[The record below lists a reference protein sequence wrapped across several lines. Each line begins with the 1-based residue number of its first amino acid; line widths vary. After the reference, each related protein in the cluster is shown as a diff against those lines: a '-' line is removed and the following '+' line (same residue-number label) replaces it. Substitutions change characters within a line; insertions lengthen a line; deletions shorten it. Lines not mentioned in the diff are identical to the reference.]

1 MKKIAKKKDGWGIK
15 LFIFSI
21 WVLFTLPLIN
31 LFQIYGGVGAAIII
45 LVLYIIIKDNQKKEE
60 D

>member
-1 MKKIAKKKDGWGIK
+1 MRKITKKKDGWGIK

-31 LFQIYGGVGAAIII
+31 LFQIYGAGAAIII
-45 LVLYIIIKDNQKKEE
+45 LVLYLIIKDNQKKEE